1 MRSERPLIA
10 SMLFLITG
18 FTLIFSYCTGSSSFS
33 AGFPMAGSSL
43 HVDMTTMGPAAL
55 GGVALI
61 TSGLLLLLWALLMAI
76 VGQIAALFHRSDDD
90 EEVITTG
97 RIYE

>member
-1 MRSERPLIA
+1 
-10 SMLFLITG
+10 
-18 FTLIFSYCTGSSSFS
+18 
-33 AGFPMAGSSL
+33 
-43 HVDMTTMGPAAL
+43 MGPAAL

-61 TSGLLLLLWALLMAI
+61 TSGLLLLVWALLMAI
-76 VGQIAALFHRSDDD
+76 IGQIAALFHRSDDD